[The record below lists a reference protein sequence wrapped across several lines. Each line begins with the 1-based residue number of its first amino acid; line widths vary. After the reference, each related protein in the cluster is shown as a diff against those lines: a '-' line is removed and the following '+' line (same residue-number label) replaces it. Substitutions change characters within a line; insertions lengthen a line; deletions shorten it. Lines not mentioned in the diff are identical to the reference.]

1 LFKSVKERFGVE
13 VRAGKYWVGIGV
25 ACGGDVGGVD
35 EGSFLNSILISL
47 PCLELGGGGFF
58 LPCID
63 DSDNTLRSSSGSDI
77 SCEVRGDSGSGSC
90 TGSNIDCRDREDVS
104 VLLLPPSPDMRC
116 MG

>member
-1 LFKSVKERFGVE
+1 
-13 VRAGKYWVGIGV
+13 VRAGKYSDGIGV
-25 ACGGDVGGVD
+25 ACGGEVGGVD
-35 EGSFLNSILISL
+35 AGPPLNSILISL

-63 DSDNTLRSSSGSDI
+63 DSDDTLRSSSGSDI
-77 SCEVRGDSGSGSC
+77 SREVRGDSGSGSC
-90 TGSNIDCRDREDVS
+90 TGSNIDCRDKEDVS